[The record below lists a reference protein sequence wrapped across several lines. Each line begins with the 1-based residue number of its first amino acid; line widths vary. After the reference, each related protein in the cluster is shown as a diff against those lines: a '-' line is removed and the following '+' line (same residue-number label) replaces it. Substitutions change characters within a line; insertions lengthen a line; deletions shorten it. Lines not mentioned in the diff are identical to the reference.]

1 MRLRAPT
8 IGDVPAIAEVTNA
21 LMRSLYG
28 RDELSEAE
36 YRLIF
41 AAPDFD
47 PAEDALV
54 AEDDEGRIVGY
65 ADVED
70 PSGEGRRVW
79 IVVDVLPGTDRAV
92 RRALL
97 DAIEEK
103 ARLRQAAGGSTKV
116 YLPSRDEATAELL
129 AARGYEVARHSFRME
144 ADLTTEPEPPV
155 WPDGIAVRTFRS
167 GEDDRAVYEAQEET
181 FADQFD
187 ATPMSYEEW
196 RHWSFGAA
204 FDPDLWFLAED
215 GEQVAGILLARPER
229 GGDQTLGWVSVVGVR
244 RPWRRRGLGRA
255 LLLHG
260 FRELRRRGKPR
271 AGLGVDGESPTGA
284 VRLYERAGMR
294 VVRRSDHWEKDLL
307 VAD

>member
-8 IGDVPAIAEVTNA
+8 IEDVPAIAAVTNT

-28 RDELSEAE
+28 RDEVSEAD
-36 YRLIF
+36 YCLMF

-65 ADVED
+65 TDVSD

-79 IVVDVLPGTDRAV
+79 IVLDVTPGTDDAV
-92 RRALL
+92 RSALF

-103 ARLRQAAGGSTKV
+103 ARPRQAAGGSAKV
-116 YLPSRDEATAELL
+116 YLPSKDEATAALL
-129 AARGYEVARHSFRME
+129 AARGYEVTRHSLQME
-144 ADLTTEPEPPV
+144 ADLTSEPEPPV
-155 WPDGIAVRTFRS
+155 WPNGIAVRTFRS
-167 GEDDRAVYEAQEET
+167 GEDEGAVYEAQEET

-187 ATPMSYEEW
+187 AAPLSYEEW
-196 RHWSFGAA
+196 RHWNFDEA

-215 GEQVAGILLARPER
+215 GEELAGILLARPER
-229 GGDQTLGWVSVVGVR
+229 GGDKTLGWVSVLGVR

-255 LLLHG
+255 LLLYAFG
-260 FRELRRRGKPR
+260 ELRRRGKPR

-294 VVRRSDHWEKDLL
+294 VVRRSDHWEKDLR
-307 VAD
+307 A